1 MQDLAQWRGE
11 KRYVISNVV
20 VVDPLKRLA
29 VEGHVGVT
37 DGRIEF
43 VEPGDAPAAG
53 NSVFDGR
60 GLHLSPGFVDIHVHL
75 REPGQEY
82 KETIRTG
89 AMAAAAGGFTSVACM
104 PNTDPP
110 IDEKSVVEFIL
121 RKAKAAGFA
130 KVYPV
135 AAATKGRK
143 GEVLGEYFD
152 LVDAGAV
159 AVSDDGAPVTTAQ
172 MARRVMEYASRFGIP
187 FIEHCEDLS
196 ATAGGVMHEGF
207 YSTKLGLSG
216 VPSYSEE
223 ICLARDLLI
232 LRTVPAKYHAAH
244 LSSRGSVELI
254 REAKRRGLAVTAE
267 TAPHYLYFTDADLA
281 TFDTHLKINPPIRAA
296 EDRDALIESFK
307 DGTIDCIASDHAPHA
322 AHEKQVEFDQAPSG
336 AIGLETT
343 FSVIMTCLVK
353 AGHLSL
359 PDALA
364 LVTHRPARVL
374 GLPGGTLERGAP
386 ADLALF
392 DPEEEWTVSRDSFRS
407 QSKNS
412 PYIGRKLYGK
422 VKYTVIDGEVV
433 TSRLEGV
440 GAR

>member
-1 MQDLAQWRGE
+1 MRDLTEWRGE
-11 KRYVISNVV
+11 RRYVISNVV
-20 VVDPLKRLA
+20 VVDPLKRLTI
-29 VEGHVGVT
+29 EGHVGIA
-37 DGRIEF
+37 DGKIEF
-43 VEPGDAPAAG
+43 VEPGDARGPGDA
-53 NSVFDGR
+53 VFDGG

-82 KETIRTG
+82 KETIHTG

-121 RKAKAAGFA
+121 RKARAAGFA

-135 AAATKGRK
+135 AAATKGRR

-152 LVDAGAV
+152 LVEAGAV
-159 AVSDDGAPVTTAQ
+159 AVSDDGSPVPTAQ
-172 MARRVMEYASRFGIP
+172 MARRVMEYASKFGIP
-187 FIEHCEDLS
+187 FIEHCEDRS
-196 ATAGGVMHEGF
+196 ATADGVVHEGF

-232 LRTVPAKYHAAH
+232 LGTVPAKYHAAH
-244 LSSRGSVELI
+244 LSSGGSVELV
-254 REAKRRGLAVTAE
+254 REAKRRGLSVTAE
-267 TAPHYLYFTDADLA
+267 TAPHYLYFTDAELES
-281 TFDTHLKINPPIRAA
+281 FDTNLRINPPIRAA
-296 EDRDALIESFK
+296 EDRDALVAALR
-307 DGTIDCIASDHAPHA
+307 DGTIDCVASDHAPHA
-322 AHEKQVEFDQAPSG
+322 SHEKQVEFDQAPPG

-353 AGHLSL
+353 PGRIEL

-364 LVTHRPARVL
+364 LITHRPARIL
-374 GLPGGTLERGAP
+374 GICAGTLERGAA

-392 DPEEEWTVSRDSFRS
+392 DPAEEWTVEPDSFRS
-407 QSKNS
+407 KSKNS
-412 PYIGRKLYGK
+412 PFIGRRLVGK
-422 VKYTVIDGEVV
+422 VKHTVIDGELV
-433 TSRLEGV
+433 TDRLEGATA
-440 GAR
+440 G

>member
-11 KRYVISNVV
+11 ERYVISNVV
-20 VVDPLKRLA
+20 VVDPLKRVA
-29 VEGHVGVT
+29 VEGHVGVA
-37 DGRIEF
+37 GGNIEF
-43 VEPGDAPAAG
+43 VEPGDAPQSG
-53 NSVFDGR
+53 SPIFDGG

-104 PNTDPP
+104 PNTQPA

-121 RKAKAAGFA
+121 RKAKAAAFA

-152 LVDAGAV
+152 LVEAGAV
-159 AVSDDGAPVTTAQ
+159 AVSDDGAPVPTAQ

-187 FIEHCEDLS
+187 FIEHCEDPS

-207 YSTKLGLSG
+207 YSTKLGLAG

-244 LSSRGSVELI
+244 LSSRGSVDLI
-254 REAKRRGLAVTAE
+254 RDAKQRGLAVTAE
-267 TAPHYLYFTDADLA
+267 TAPHYLFFTDADLS
-281 TFDTHLKINPPIRAA
+281 TFDTDLKINPPIRSA
-296 EDRDALIESFK
+296 EDRDALIESLK
-307 DGTIDCIASDHAPHA
+307 DGTIDCVASDHAPHA
-322 AHEKQVEFDQAPSG
+322 AQEKQVEFDQAPSG

-343 FSVIMTCLVK
+343 FSVIVTCLVK

-364 LVTHRPARVL
+364 LVTHRPARIL
-374 GLPGGTLERGAP
+374 GLPGGTLDRGAP

-392 DPEEEWTVSRDSFRS
+392 DPDEQWTVGKDSFHS
-407 QSKNS
+407 LSKNS
-412 PYIGRKLYGK
+412 PYIGRKLVGK
-422 VKYTVIDGEVV
+422 VKHTVIDGEVV
-433 TSRLEGV
+433 TARLEGV
-440 GAR
+440 GAK